1 MSNHVDRFYAAVAVL
16 ASHQNIKKRLVSAY
30 EDHLEEIEDDELPI
44 AVREGFADLRRV
56 MHRVAPLNGE
66 GTICASVRKMS
77 RVEAGEVAQSILDLY
92 REVLLSADDNQVDLP
107 LDNDAIAVPA
117 FLSKTG

>member
-16 ASHQNIKKRLVSAY
+16 ASHHNIKKRLVSAY
-30 EDHLEEIEDDELPI
+30 ENHLEEIEDDELPI
-44 AVREGFADLRRV
+44 AVRERFADLRQI

-77 RVEAGEVAQSILDLY
+77 RQDAGETAQLILDLY
-92 REVLLSADDNQVDLP
+92 REVLLSSDQSADLP
-107 LDNDAIAVPA
+107 MDQDQVEVPA
-117 FLSKTG
+117 YLVKSG